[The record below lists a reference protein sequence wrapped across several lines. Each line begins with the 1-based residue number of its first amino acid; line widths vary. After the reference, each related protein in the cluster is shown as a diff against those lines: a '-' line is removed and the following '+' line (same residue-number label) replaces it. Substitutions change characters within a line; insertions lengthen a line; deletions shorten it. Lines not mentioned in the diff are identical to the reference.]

1 MALFNV
7 TMAHALKTKPSERLF
22 FLDWLRIIA
31 FAALVLYHVG
41 MYYVTWDFH
50 VKSPFASRSLEPWM
64 KLTEPWR
71 MSLIFMISGA
81 ATALMLKHGPGISL
95 ARNRSLFLL
104 LPLFCGILFVVPPQS
119 YFEVVQKFNY
129 QGSYLDFLTLYFKS
143 YKSFCA
149 PANSSQCLIMPTWN
163 HLWFLP
169 YLWVYTMILILVGK
183 VWPNGLAI
191 SVKKLDQ
198 HVNAGALLIA
208 PILLICAIRLT
219 LQPRFTVTHALIG
232 DWYSHAIYACMFAV
246 GAIFASSKLTWE
258 KLAVLRWV
266 ALAIAIACWGLFA
279 FVSIGKPLGYLVVST
294 FHWCAICAA
303 FGFSKQHLNRDSRF
317 RALLNEAVFPIY
329 VLHQTIIIIASQWL
343 LPIRLTPAIEGP
355 LLVAATFAV
364 SFALYVLIKEFS
376 LLRPWFG
383 LKRNLSNVT

>member
-7 TMAHALKTKPSERLF
+7 PMAHALKTPLPERLF

-31 FAALVLYHVG
+31 FAALILYHIG

-71 MSLIFMISGA
+71 MSLIFMVSGA
-81 ATALMLKHGPGISL
+81 ATALMLKHGPGIAL
-95 ARNRSLFLL
+95 ARSRSLFLL
-104 LPLFCGILFVVPPQS
+104 LPLVCGIVFIVPPQS

-129 QGSYLDFLTLYFKS
+129 QGSYLDFLALYFKS
-143 YKSFCA
+143 YKGFCA
-149 PANSSQCLIMPTWN
+149 PTNSSQCLIMPTWN

-183 VWPNGLAI
+183 VWPNSLAI
-191 SVKKLDQ
+191 IVKKLDQ
-198 HVNAGALLIA
+198 HVNAAALLIA
-208 PILLICAIRLT
+208 PIVLICAIRLI
-219 LQPRFTVTHALIG
+219 LQPRFPVTHALIG
-232 DWYSHAIYACMFAV
+232 DWYSHAMYFSMFAIGV
-246 GAIFASSKLTWE
+246 VFASSQLTWG
-258 KLAVLRWV
+258 KLAVVRWI
-266 ALAIAIACWGLFA
+266 ALAAAIAFWGVVA
-279 FVSIGKPLGYLVVST
+279 FVSVDRPLRYLVVST

-303 FGFSKQHLNRDSRF
+303 FGFAKQLLNRDARF

-329 VLHQTIIIIASQWL
+329 VLHQTIIIVASQWW
-343 LPIRLTPAIEGP
+343 LPLHLPPAIEGP
-355 LLVAATFAV
+355 LLVAVTFAV
-364 SFALYVLIKEFS
+364 SFTMYALIKKTT

-383 LKRNLSNVT
+383 LKRDLRNVT